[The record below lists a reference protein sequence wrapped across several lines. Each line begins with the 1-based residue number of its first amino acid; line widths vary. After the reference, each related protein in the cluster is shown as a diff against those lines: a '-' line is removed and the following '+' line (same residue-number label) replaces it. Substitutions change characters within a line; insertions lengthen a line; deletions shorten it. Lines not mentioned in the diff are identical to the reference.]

1 MSHDPFRIA
10 GPALVSF
17 SGGRTSGYMLWRIVQ
32 AHGGALP
39 DDVKVTFANTGKEMP
54 QTLDFVRDCGE
65 RWGVEIVWLERLPSL
80 FGDRLRRV
88 DHKSAA
94 RNGEPFAA
102 LIAERKFLPNPVTRF
117 CTSEL
122 KIRVMRDYA
131 RSLGWDEWDNI
142 VGLRADE
149 RHRVARATAQT
160 RERWT
165 TVCPLAEAG
174 VTVRDVAD
182 FWAAQEWG
190 LALPTPNGRT
200 PNGNCDLC
208 FLKPLATI
216 TGVMRDD
223 PSRADWWIEQEEK
236 TGGRFRKDWP
246 TYDALRDM
254 ALAQGNLPF
263 AGESLTDCY
272 CTGDA

>member
-1 MSHDPFRIA
+1 MNVSPFKIS

-17 SGGRTSGYMLWRIVQ
+17 SGGRTSAYMLWRIIQ
-32 AHGGALP
+32 AHDGVLP

-54 QTLDFVRDCGE
+54 QTLDFVRNCGD
-65 RWGVEIVWLERLPSL
+65 RWNVEIIWLERKPGES
-80 FGDRLRRV
+80 GHRWRRV
-88 DHKSAA
+88 DHASAS
-94 RNGEPFAA
+94 RNGEPFEA
-102 LIAERKFLPNPVTRF
+102 LIEERKFLPNPVTRF

-149 RHRVARATAQT
+149 RHRVARATTQT

-165 TVCPLAEAG
+165 TICPLADAG
-174 VTVRDVAD
+174 VTVRDVAE
-182 FWAAQEWG
+182 FWAAQNWG
-190 LALPTPNGRT
+190 LELFTVGGRT
-200 PNGNCDLC
+200 PHGNCDLC

-216 TGVMRDD
+216 AGIMRDD
-223 PSRADWWIEQEEK
+223 PMRTDWWIKQEAK

-246 TYDALRDM
+246 TYAELRDA
-254 ALAQGNLPF
+254 ALAQGNLSF
-263 AGESLTDCY
+263 GGDSVTDCY
-272 CTGDA
+272 CTGVD